1 MEKENI
7 FLYEK
12 NKLKEVIEL
21 INKQIKEAE
30 ENFSKQEHTIIGFKE
45 GQRGT
50 QFIRQGLM
58 SLYATEIYNLKSVLS
73 NPYFGMFNFENSEEK
88 NEIYLGK
95 KTIMDGTKVIAH
107 DWRSP
112 ICSMYYD
119 YNIGDAEYISN
130 TGEKRKGQI
139 TTKRQIIIK
148 DGILKDVDD
157 QDTLSNDAV
166 LLKYLKE
173 NSDARLKSI
182 IATIQ
187 REQNKI
193 IRSPL
198 RGDYIIQGT
207 AGSGKTTVALHRI
220 AYLLYNEVKNISE
233 ADFMILGPNKYFLNY
248 ISELL
253 PDLDIKNISQ
263 LTFEEIAM
271 KYMGISKVKL
281 ESKNKTLQEVLAGN
295 VEGKVISDKSSI
307 KFLRLI
313 EKFVDF
319 YVQSH
324 LKDDIE
330 YEGLK
335 ICSVEDMK
343 PYFNKEVF
351 SIEKGYSERA
361 NQYIKI
367 LIKKIKD
374 NSDDLAHNIWL
385 RYRDE
390 YLGLPK
396 DSPRR
401 KEILD
406 EVDKIQMEIKKGC
419 PTSIKNYFKFMKVN
433 PLALYQSFIEN
444 LNIFTQNDQNS
455 LKELQD
461 YTLSRLSK
469 KQIGFEDLSPLLL
482 INYSLNGVKDFKDFS
497 YLVIDEAQDLSLAQ
511 YYVLKKL
518 FPSAKFN
525 VFGDV
530 NQSVYD
536 YQSIHDWDELNK
548 VIFNNKANM
557 LDLNKSYRTTVNISN
572 ASNLILSHLGQNNS
586 ECVARPGNE
595 IIVSNDIT
603 YNNLVSQI
611 KTLLDKEY
619 QSVAIICKDEKE
631 SNMVYKKLSKL
642 GLNVSVIT
650 EKNEEYHGGLC
661 IMPSYLSKGLEFD
674 AVILYNA
681 NNINYT
687 DSYIDSK
694 LLYVAMTRA
703 MHELY
708 VNYNG
713 ELPIALKSLSKNKK
727 ILKRTK

>member
-1 MEKENI
+1 M
-7 FLYEK
+7 
-12 NKLKEVIEL
+12 
-21 INKQIKEAE
+21 
-30 ENFSKQEHTIIGFKE
+30 
-45 GQRGT
+45 
-50 QFIRQGLM
+50 
-58 SLYATEIYNLKSVLS
+58 NL
-73 NPYFGMFNFENSEEK
+73 N
-88 NEIYLGK
+88 
-95 KTIMDGTKVIAH
+95 
-107 DWRSP
+107 
-112 ICSMYYD
+112 
-119 YNIGDAEYISN
+119 
-130 TGEKRKGQI
+130 
-139 TTKRQIIIK
+139 
-148 DGILKDVDD
+148 
-157 QDTLSNDAV
+157 
-166 LLKYLKE
+166 
-173 NSDARLKSI
+173 
-182 IATIQ
+182 
-187 REQNKI
+187 
-193 IRSPL
+193 
-198 RGDYIIQGT
+198 
-207 AGSGKTTVALHRI
+207 
-220 AYLLYNEVKNISE
+220 
-233 ADFMILGPNKYFLNY
+233 
-248 ISELL
+248 
-253 PDLDIKNISQ
+253 
-263 LTFEEIAM
+263 
-271 KYMGISKVKL
+271 
-281 ESKNKTLQEVLAGN
+281 
-295 VEGKVISDKSSI
+295 
-307 KFLRLI
+307 
-313 EKFVDF
+313 
-319 YVQSH
+319 
-324 LKDDIE
+324 
-330 YEGLK
+330 
-335 ICSVEDMK
+335 
-343 PYFNKEVF
+343 
-351 SIEKGYSERA
+351 
-361 NQYIKI
+361 
-367 LIKKIKD
+367 
-374 NSDDLAHNIWL
+374 
-385 RYRDE
+385 
-390 YLGLPK
+390 
-396 DSPRR
+396 
-401 KEILD
+401 
-406 EVDKIQMEIKKGC
+406 IQMEIKKGC